1 MLIWQKCAIYHSI
14 KSSHLMRRLLKKSSM
29 LSNVYFAVWN
39 FHYNVQEPE
48 CNQSLL
54 RFLKHF
60 YQLAFGNDI
69 LRSWRIIIPF
79 NNFPWYSNIKS
90 CEKSD
95 IFFQSFHWSMVQK
108 YRISEW
114 AKFQLWKFLHLPRAN
129 FKVKFPYLKRTAHSE
144 NVFL

>member
-1 MLIWQKCAIYHSI
+1 MY
-14 KSSHLMRRLLKKSSM
+14 M
-29 LSNVYFAVWN
+29 YFTVWN

-69 LRSWRIIIPF
+69 LRSRRIIIPF

-90 CEKSD
+90 CERSD
-95 IFFQSFHWSMVQK
+95 IFFQSFHWSIDQK

-114 AKFQLWKFLHLPRAN
+114 AEFQEWKFLHLKNIGPREAKLFFPRAN
-129 FKVKFPYLKRTAHSE
+129 FKVKFPYLKRRAHSE